1 MAFISGAFLGG
12 MAERG
17 SEIFKEERETA
28 LANSTE
34 QLKILTTLGLPAAA
48 EYKQKSRLK
57 GKMFGDL
64 KKLGFDGDRIAVIM
78 EQGQG
83 QDVIDF
89 VKAKKKVIEDYKVNP
104 AEIVTFAEGYEKH
117 GYTEKEVLELVL
129 GKVEK
134 GVPVGDA
141 ISEVTGK
148 PSTLTEA
155 LGGNFDSIGQKRI
168 ENVAAA
174 AGVSID
180 ELQAY
185 ASDSLTFDPI
195 AVKGTV
201 SLFDEAAAAKAAGD
215 TFTSD
220 KARTRLT
227 SYGAGQ
233 IIGNKISGSVL
244 GATSD
249 GVPIYALDAGIAK
262 GLLDNKVSELVAER
276 EQRNK
281 GRPLTSA
288 DILEM
293 EKEIVDWARNTELE
307 EGTGVYLHATLK
319 PEVVVESGTVSKD
332 GSVSGPLNV
341 TNLSV
346 NELQDKL
353 REELKTINGKKPTP
367 SMAEA
372 LRKQITS
379 AIRERMKRDGITNE
393 LTIAARAES
402 QVNAILK
409 NAGYGQPGK
418 ESTNKIDLVDED

>member
-1 MAFISGAFLGG
+1 MLSGMKLAFAGGA
-12 MAERG
+12 AKRG

-57 GKMFGDL
+57 SKMFGDL

-89 VKAKKKVIEDYKVNP
+89 VNAKKKVIEDYKVNP

-148 PSTLTEA
+148 SSTLTEA

-215 TFTSD
+215 TFTAD

-233 IIGNKISGSVL
+233 IIGGEML

-276 EQRNK
+276 EKRNK

-293 EKEIVDWARNTELE
+293 EQEIVDWARNTELE
-307 EGTGVYLHATLK
+307 EGSGTYLHATLK
-319 PEVVVESGTVSKD
+319 PNVVVESGAVSND
-332 GSVSGPLNV
+332 GSVSGPLDV

-367 SMAEA
+367 LMAEA

-393 LTIAARAES
+393 LTIAQRAES

-418 ESTNKIDLVDED
+418 ENTNKIDLVDED